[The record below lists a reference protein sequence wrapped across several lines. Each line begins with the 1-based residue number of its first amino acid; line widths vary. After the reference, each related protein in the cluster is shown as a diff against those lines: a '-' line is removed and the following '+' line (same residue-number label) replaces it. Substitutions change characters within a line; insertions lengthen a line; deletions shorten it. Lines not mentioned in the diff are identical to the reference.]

1 MQWLDLS
8 ERPDNIIAC
17 GDVHGEFEALAEK
30 IAEYG
35 ISDATVVVAGDCGF
49 GFEPWRFYDRLYRE
63 RLHTRLEQA
72 NVLLL
77 MVRGNHDDPRYF
89 DGEMIDYP
97 CMKTLPDYTV
107 VHTRS
112 HNILCIGGA
121 VSVDRNFRLSMM
133 DMHRMQGKR
142 CLPLYWRDEA
152 FRYDERELVILSARG
167 ETRSGTLLRRRR
179 VACRRHQART
189 P

>member
-17 GDVHGEFEALAEK
+17 GDVHGEFKALAEK
-30 IAEYG
+30 ITEYG

-97 CMKTLPDYTV
+97 CMKTLPDYRWCIPVRTTSSASV
-107 VHTRS
+107 VQY
-112 HNILCIGGA
+112 
-121 VSVDRNFRLSMM
+121 RLT
-133 DMHRMQGKR
+133 
-142 CLPLYWRDEA
+142 A
-152 FRYDERELVILSARG
+152 TSASR
-167 ETRSGTLLRRRR
+167 
-179 VACRRHQART
+179 
-189 P
+189 